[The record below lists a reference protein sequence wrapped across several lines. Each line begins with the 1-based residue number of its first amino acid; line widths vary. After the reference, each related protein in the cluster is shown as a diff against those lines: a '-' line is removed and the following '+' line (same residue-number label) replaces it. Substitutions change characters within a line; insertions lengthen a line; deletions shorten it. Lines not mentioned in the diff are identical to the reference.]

1 MFSDH
6 VLAAKV
12 RQGSLSLYL
21 SLKILIEQI
30 VNSTT
35 TLPCQSTPIQP
46 IKSH

>member
-12 RQGSLSLYL
+12 RLRFSKPLFVAQL
-21 SLKILIEQI
+21 LIEKI
-30 VNSTT
+30 VNSTS

-46 IKSH
+46 IRSH